1 MRLSKFISENVEVIL
16 QGWEDFACT
25 LASLDNAN
33 KEQLRDHAKDILV
46 GICRDLDSHQSVQQG
61 IDKSIGNA
69 PASVGETA
77 AESHAL
83 DRLQAG
89 FTVEELMAEYRALR
103 ASVLRL
109 WQDRVKQAD
118 ENDLRDMLRFNES
131 IDQSL
136 TEALASFSSMLRDSQ
151 NVFLAI
157 LGHDV
162 RNPLGAISMGTQLIM
177 QDTTLAPRHLK
188 VAAQVLRS
196 TQRVTEIVSDLLD
209 YSTSHLGGGI
219 PATFGDYDVSNEFR
233 GVVQEMQLFH
243 PTRHFKVDIEDHIKV
258 CWDRAR
264 MSQALSNVI
273 ANAVQHGA
281 ARSPIWVTVAH
292 EGDIVT
298 IVVQN
303 EGAVISPDRLRTM
316 FDPGKSF
323 SIKSSSERSASQSA
337 NLGLGLYITH
347 EIVLAHSGN
356 IWVNSTELEGTTLKI
371 KLPATPKPKPNR
383 RDNAGADS
391 GEA

>member
-162 RNPLGAISMGTQLIM
+162 RNPLGAIGMGTQLIM

-292 EGDIVT
+292 EGDNVT

-356 IWVNSTELEGTTLKI
+356 IWVKNQASGTGGIRFTLQYDT
-371 KLPATPKPKPNR
+371 LA
-383 RDNAGADS
+383 
-391 GEA
+391 